1 MARLPVPVG
10 SLVSTSS
17 ESMYQAAKFPN
28 NPDLQIEILLADPRQ
43 AKALAYSCG
52 EPPLP
57 EWINLRRR
65 VMLVAI
71 RRKLTTHP
79 EVASCLRDTG
89 ARLIVEVSR
98 KDDFWGAVPM
108 HEGLCGSNMLGRMW
122 MSLRVLVS
130 REELALDRWARRQE
144 SLLWPSAYD

>member
-10 SLVSTSS
+10 SLVSASS

-28 NPDLQIEILLADPRQ
+28 NRDLQIEILLADPRQ

-52 EPPLP
+52 EPLLP

-89 ARLIVEVSR
+89 AGLIVEVSG
-98 KDDFWGAVPM
+98 KDDFWGAVATPD
-108 HEGLCGSNMLGRMW
+108 GLCGSNMLGRMW

-144 SLLWPSAYD
+144 SVLWPSVHD